1 MIIFTPSGLDG
12 LYHFIKGR
20 LRDIIIDKPLM
31 FCLYNIFVQVYTGLI
46 RLASIYNPK
55 ARQWISGRK
64 DIFRTISAN
73 IDKTQKYI
81 WFHTAS
87 LGEFEQ
93 GRPVIEALRQKYPE
107 YKIILTFFSPSG
119 YEIRKNYEGA
129 DHIFYLPADT
139 RRNANQFLELVT
151 PAMVFIVKYE
161 FWFNYIDAIFKK
173 NIPLYFFS
181 VKFRPKQYF
190 FAWYGGWFRKNLL
203 KINRIFVQ
211 DKPSLLLL
219 QSTGYM
225 NGSISGD
232 TRFDRVLTVASQK
245 KAFPLVAAF
254 AENSKV
260 LIAGSTWPP
269 DENMLMYLINNNSGN
284 VKYIIAPH
292 EIHTERIRT
301 FQAGISVKS
310 IRFSE
315 ATAENISDAC
325 VLIIDNIGIL
335 LHLYQYADFSYIGGG
350 FGKNVHNILEAAT
363 FGVPVVFGPNYHKF
377 QEIIDLIALG
387 GAFPVKDYETF
398 EKALLKLQNDDAFRG
413 ECSEICRNFV
423 KDSAGATEI
432 ILKYLAEDLPS

>member
-1 MIIFTPSGLDG
+1 
-12 LYHFIKGR
+12 
-20 LRDIIIDKPLM
+20 M

-46 RLASIYNPK
+46 RLASIYNSK
-55 ARQWISGRK
+55 ARQWTLGRK
-64 DIFRTISAN
+64 DIFSKLSAN
-73 IDKTQKYI
+73 IDKTQKHI
-81 WFHTAS
+81 WFHSAS

-107 YKIILTFFSPSG
+107 YKIVLTFFSPSG

-129 DHIFYLPADT
+129 DHIYFLPADT
-139 RRNANQFLELVT
+139 RRNARQFLTLVN
-151 PAMVFIVKYE
+151 PSMVFFVKYE
-161 FWFNYIDAIFKK
+161 FWFNYIDAIYNR

-190 FAWYGGWFRKNLL
+190 FAWYGGWFRKNLQ

-211 DKPSLLLL
+211 DEPSLRLL
-219 QSTGYM
+219 QSTGYL
-225 NGSISGD
+225 NGNISGD
-232 TRFDRVLTVASQK
+232 TRFDRVLSVAANK
-245 KAFPLVAAF
+245 KPFPLVATF

-269 DENMLMYLINNNSGN
+269 DEDMLTRLINNNTAN

-292 EIHTERIRT
+292 EIHQADIAA
-301 FQAGISVKS
+301 FQTGITVES
-310 IRFSE
+310 IKFSE
-315 ATAENISDAC
+315 ATAENISEAR

-387 GAFPVKDYETF
+387 GAFPVMDYETF
-398 EKALLKLQNDDAFRG
+398 ETALLKLQNDDDFRAH
-413 ECSEICRNFV
+413 CSEICRNFV
-423 KDSAGATEI
+423 VNSAGATEI
-432 ILKYLAEDLPS
+432 IMKSIEEDLSVR